1 MFQFSNKAKTTQDI
15 STNGGSCYCINYKT
29 DRTLQMFI
37 KCWRHSLI
45 NECCIIHNLI
55 KDMLLFLQ
63 KYIVIIYLLIQTY
76 IEDAKDEITKLIQ
89 ENTEKL
95 DQMNMLI
102 VEKKSYEKDLNARQK
117 SLVRLTHL
125 AQL

>member
-1 MFQFSNKAKTTQDI
+1 
-15 STNGGSCYCINYKT
+15 
-29 DRTLQMFI
+29 
-37 KCWRHSLI
+37 
-45 NECCIIHNLI
+45 
-55 KDMLLFLQ
+55 MLF
-63 KYIVIIYLLIQTY
+63 QTY

-117 SLVRLTHL
+117 SLVRLDHL
-125 AQL
+125 AQLQLVHQSNLKLVCFKIRR